1 MPRTRVEVD
10 AQPEIIEDY
19 VEADLKYFGW
29 IESKL
34 VGLRYYNAQV
44 SEGQSVIFS
53 REPDNSNDQLAIRAD
68 NMYGEQVGYIGRSDA
83 MVLAPLIDFGY
94 IILKGYVHQEP
105 NFYDVPVTIKI
116 FGPPEREDFATI
128 RMLSKGVMF
137 NFPGSSNN

>member
-1 MPRTRVEVD
+1 MPRKRVE
-10 AQPEIIEDY
+10 QPEIIEDY

-34 VGLRYYNAQV
+34 VGLRFYSAKV

-53 REPDNSNDQLAIRAD
+53 REPDNNYDRFAIRAD
-68 NMYGEQVGYIGRSDA
+68 NMYGEQVGYLPRNDVV
-83 MVLAPLIDFGY
+83 VLAPLIDSGY
-94 IILKGYVHQEP
+94 MILKGYVHQEP
-105 NFYDVPVTIKI
+105 NFYEVPVTVKI

-137 NFPGSSNN
+137 NFPGN